1 MARKTPS
8 RTARNMID
16 LPVLDLQPAHIP
28 VAAQIGRPNA
38 SPSWPAATLSVHGAV
53 TREPTATTDAGPAV
67 RATKRLIT
75 GSDHELRAGM
85 PLPGPI
91 AVFHPAAKSMG
102 RAAEMR
108 IELTGYGRP
117 AWLAERATMRQAGID
132 GTLTFEPVPDG
143 TRMRWS
149 WHVRP
154 KGPSKL
160 LAPVINWMG
169 KRQERTVWAAMKR
182 YLEAPQ
188 PKRSLPPS
196 LLSGPGSPA
205 SRRGEHPVGPTAA
218 G

>member
-1 MARKTPS
+1 
-8 RTARNMID
+8 
-16 LPVLDLQPAHIP
+16 
-28 VAAQIGRPNA
+28 
-38 SPSWPAATLSVHGAV
+38 
-53 TREPTATTDAGPAV
+53 
-67 RATKRLIT
+67 
-75 GSDHELRAGM
+75 M

-91 AVFHPAAKSMG
+91 AVFHSAAKSMG

-108 IELTGYGRP
+108 IDLTGYDRP
-117 AWLAERATMRQAGID
+117 AWLAERSPMRQADID

-143 TRMRWS
+143 TRMHWS

-160 LAPVINWMG
+160 LAPVINWIS

-188 PKRSLPPS
+188 PKRVTATLAPFGVGFPRQ
-196 LLSGPGSPA
+196 PA
-205 SRRGEHPVGPTAA
+205 RRASSWPTAA